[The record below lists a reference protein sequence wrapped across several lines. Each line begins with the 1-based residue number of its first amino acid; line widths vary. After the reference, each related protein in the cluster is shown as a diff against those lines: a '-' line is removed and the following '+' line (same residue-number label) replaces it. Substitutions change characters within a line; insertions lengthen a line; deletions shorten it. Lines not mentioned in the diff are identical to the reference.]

1 MRGFG
6 LDLLGR
12 HAIMSVVGLKFR
24 RLKSTMLQSIERG
37 RRPEVDFLNGY
48 VVEKGQEKGVPTPLN
63 AALASMIEE
72 IAAGTR
78 KSSPNNL
85 KDLLH

>member
-1 MRGFG
+1 
-6 LDLLGR
+6 
-12 HAIMSVVGLKFR
+12 
-24 RLKSTMLQSIERG
+24 MLQSIERG

-48 VVEKGQEKGVPTPLN
+48 VVEKGREKGVPTPLN

-78 KSSPNNL
+78 ETSPNNL
-85 KDLLH
+85 EGLLH